1 MLNFFFRFHLL
12 QKLALDFDIIKISE
26 VDFDK
31 AMENLVPSTHRI
43 QDQSQSP
50 LIPRLRPTSPLKEAK
65 KNMTQVE
72 TKVCVFFS
80 HQRPLLAFFVSG
92 TSRRLIHF
100 LISYGLLL

>member
-1 MLNFFFRFHLL
+1 MHFAMLIFFFRFHLL

-50 LIPRLRPTSPLKEAK
+50 LIPRLRPLLGTVVEKICKKIDAVYKGKE
-65 KNMTQVE
+65 
-72 TKVCVFFS
+72 FS
-80 HQRPLLAFFVSG
+80 FRP
-92 TSRRLIHF
+92 RILIKGKPGK
-100 LISYGLLL
+100 I